1 MTFEAGNGII
11 LHMKAYT
18 DEQTEKLK
26 EIAEG
31 TEGLYSP
38 YACRNAQAV
47 RRYRSS
53 RYDGEVLRSQF
64 SVDADKIIHSPF
76 FNRGSDKTQVFSF
89 FKNDDITRRA
99 AHVQLVSRI
108 ARTIGRA
115 LRLNLDL
122 IEAIAIGHDIG
133 HTPFGHKGEH
143 FLNELYHAGT
153 GRFFNHNVHSVRV
166 LQILSGCN
174 LTMQTAD
181 GILCHCGEKVNE
193 KYEPAAAFK
202 AYEDFNAVF
211 EKCYADQSVIGGLHP
226 STLEG
231 CVVRISDMIAYLG
244 KDRQDA
250 ARLGI
255 EAEFGDSVIGKS
267 NSEII
272 FNVIADV
279 VANSMD
285 KPYLSVS
292 GDVFGALKECQQENN
307 RKIYQIERVTAQY
320 DAVVKPMM
328 EKMYLKFLKDV
339 KERNTSS
346 LIFGGHIF
354 HKIYGSAYRERSKDK
369 NAEVDLYDL
378 DKYDLASPDDIAVDF
393 IASMTDDYFLE
404 AFGYLFPEDGL
415 NDKWHYTDYFE

>member
-211 EKCYADQSVIGGLHP
+211 EKCYTDQSVIGELHP

-250 ARLGI
+250 ADRK
-255 EAEFGDSVIGKS
+255 SV
-267 NSEII
+267 
-272 FNVIADV
+272 V
-279 VANSMD
+279 
-285 KPYLSVS
+285 
-292 GDVFGALKECQQENN
+292 
-307 RKIYQIERVTAQY
+307 
-320 DAVVKPMM
+320 
-328 EKMYLKFLKDV
+328 
-339 KERNTSS
+339 
-346 LIFGGHIF
+346 
-354 HKIYGSAYRERSKDK
+354 
-369 NAEVDLYDL
+369 
-378 DKYDLASPDDIAVDF
+378 
-393 IASMTDDYFLE
+393 
-404 AFGYLFPEDGL
+404 
-415 NDKWHYTDYFE
+415 